1 MNLKLKVC
9 CDIVYTEGNLDEKQE
24 EKLLLSSLGGGGGGA
39 LSSTLFPQDSSGSS
53 KKGTKNQNY
62 LQGEVADRQAT

>member
-9 CDIVYTEGNLDEKQE
+9 WNIVYTEGNLDEKQE
-24 EKLLLSSLGGGGGGA
+24 EKLLLSSLGGGGGA

>member
-1 MNLKLKVC
+1 MKNKRTNFFYRFWEV
-9 CDIVYTEGNLDEKQE
+9 V
-24 EKLLLSSLGGGGGGA
+24 GGA